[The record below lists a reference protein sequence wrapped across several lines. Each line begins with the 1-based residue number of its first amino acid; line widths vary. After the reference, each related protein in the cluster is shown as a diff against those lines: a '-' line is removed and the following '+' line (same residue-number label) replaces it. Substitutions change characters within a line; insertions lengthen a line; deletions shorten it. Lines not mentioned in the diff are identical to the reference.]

1 MHEIFAIIIDSS
13 LSGKYITV
21 HNKQMRYAFFQLLVF
36 YYLMFSRRL
45 IEVFVASD
53 NLCQSKLVTN
63 FYLT

>member
-1 MHEIFAIIIDSS
+1 MHEIFAIDSS

-21 HNKQMRYAFFQLLVF
+21 HNKQMRCAFFQLLVC
-36 YYLMFSRRL
+36 YCLMFSRRL
-45 IEVFVASD
+45 IEVFVAGD